1 MTIAKF
7 RVRPKI
13 KQPELNVEMF
23 KELEILKEGEFM
35 IKNSNKI
42 VEVKRKCLPVI
53 NLLFYDYSKFKMM
66 SKIYFAGN
74 KNLTKEKI

>member
-1 MTIAKF
+1 MF
-7 RVRPKI
+7 E
-13 KQPELNVEMF
+13 ELQ
-23 KELEILKEGEFM
+23 ILKQGAFI

-66 SKIYFAGN
+66 SKICFAGN
-74 KNLTKEKI
+74 KNLTREKI